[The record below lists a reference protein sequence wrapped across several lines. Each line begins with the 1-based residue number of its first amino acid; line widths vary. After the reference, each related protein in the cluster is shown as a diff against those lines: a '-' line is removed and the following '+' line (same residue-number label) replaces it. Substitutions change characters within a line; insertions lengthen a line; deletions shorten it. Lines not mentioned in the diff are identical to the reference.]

1 MRILVIG
8 ATGTIGK
15 EVVRAL
21 KADGHEVV
29 EVSHGH
35 TALTVDIAEVDSI
48 RAMYATAGKVD
59 AVVCAAGRTAR
70 RKPLPELTDDDFAF
84 SIRNKLMG
92 QVNVIR
98 YGLEHVNDGGSF
110 TVTSGILARAPMPGS
125 ETISLVNGGLEAFV
139 RAAALEAPRGIRVN
153 VVSPP
158 WVTETLIAL
167 DMHGVPGLPA
177 SVVAR
182 AYLDSIYGEET
193 GKTIEPGL

>member
-1 MRILVIG
+1 M
-8 ATGTIGK
+8 
-15 EVVRAL
+15 VRAL
-21 KADGHEVV
+21 SGDGHEVV
-29 EVSHGH
+29 QVSHGH

-48 RAMYATAGKVD
+48 RAMYTAAGRVD

-98 YGLEHVNDGGSF
+98 YGFEHVNDGGSF
-110 TVTSGILARAPMPGS
+110 TVTSGILGRAPMPGS

-139 RAAALEAPRGIRVN
+139 RAAALEMPRGIRVN
-153 VVSPP
+153 AVSPP

-167 DMHGVPGLPA
+167 DMHDVPGLPA

-182 AYLDSIYGEET
+182 AYLDSVYGDQT
-193 GKTIEPGL
+193 GKTIEPS